1 MCEDEQS
8 LYDETPVIQIT
19 VESRYL
25 EYSINRTLNV
35 SNKTIGSHPYQFTQ
49 NDYSK
54 SRTLDVSNKF
64 VSPLTVRDIE
74 S

>member
-35 SNKTIGSHPYQFTQ
+35 SNKTFGPILINLHKMTTRKVELSM
-49 NDYSK
+49 
-54 SRTLDVSNKF
+54 SRTNLLV
-64 VSPLTVRDIE
+64 P
-74 S
+74 